1 MTTVDGKSDVLTTV
15 DSKSDVDSTSDVDS
29 KSESTFNFENKL
41 TEYLKTFKPFVCIL
55 TPCYGGVACVE
66 YVTSLMNTM
75 NMFREMGIGIK
86 IEFCRNDS
94 LVSRARNNLVA
105 KALNDPKITH
115 VLFIDNDIIWEPIS
129 ILKLL
134 VADKAVIGGIY
145 PLKSYF
151 WDRLTQPNMS
161 QNWIDAKNNSIL
173 KDQISDEGIIQNKL
187 LNYNLNLLPEG
198 LQINN
203 NIGRVRHIATGFMM
217 IQRNTLEKMFTAFP
231 STKYT
236 DDISFLKPEENKFA
250 YALFDC
256 GVEDNHYYSEDWM
269 FCSRWTK
276 MGGDIWV
283 DISINLTH
291 IGIERYNGSYLSQLV
306 TVDTKK

>member
-1 MTTVDGKSDVLTTV
+1 MYMATDTSANDFELKLNEYIRTV
-15 DSKSDVDSTSDVDS
+15 
-29 KSESTFNFENKL
+29 
-41 TEYLKTFKPFVCIL
+41 KPYICIL
-55 TPCYGGVACVE
+55 TPCYGGVACIE
-66 YVTSLMNTM
+66 YMTSLMNTIHL
-75 NMFREMGIGIK
+75 FRDIKINIK

-105 KALNDPKITH
+105 KAMNDPNVTH
-115 VLFIDNDIIWEPIS
+115 IMFIDNDIIWDPVS

-145 PLKSYF
+145 PLKHYF
-151 WDRLTQPNMS
+151 WDRLTQPNTP
-161 QNWIDAKNNSIL
+161 QNWIDSKNKSLL
-173 KDQISDEGIIQNKL
+173 KDIIKNEDIVQNKL

-203 NIGRVRHIATGFMM
+203 NIGRVKHIATGFML

-236 DDISFLKPEENKFA
+236 DDISFLKPDENKFA

-256 GVEDNHYYSEDWM
+256 GVEDDHYYSEDWL
-269 FCSRWTK
+269 FCSRWSK
-276 MGGDIWV
+276 MGGEIWV
-283 DISINLTH
+283 DISISLTH
-291 IGIERYNGSYLSQLV
+291 IGIERYTGNYLSQLIAS
-306 TVDTKK
+306 DMPK

>member
-1 MTTVDGKSDVLTTV
+1 MAEIAEMSDFEKRVDEYVKTT
-15 DSKSDVDSTSDVDS
+15 
-29 KSESTFNFENKL
+29 
-41 TEYLKTFKPFVCIL
+41 KPFVCIL

-75 NMFREMGIGIK
+75 NAFQAIGINIK

-105 KALNDPKITH
+105 KALNDPKVTH
-115 VLFIDNDIIWEPIS
+115 VMFIDNDIIWEPMS
-129 ILKLL
+129 IIKLL
-134 VADKAVIGGIY
+134 IADKALIGGVY
-145 PLKSYF
+145 PLKNYF
-151 WDRLTQPNMS
+151 WNKLTEPDIIKS
-161 QNWIDAKNNSIL
+161 WIDAKNGSIV
-173 KDQISDEGIIQNKL
+173 KDVLSDEGLIQNKL

-198 LQINN
+198 LQISN

-217 IQRNTLEKMFTAFP
+217 IQRSTLEKMFQAFP

-236 DDISFLKPEENKFA
+236 DDISFLRPEENKFA

-269 FCSRWTK
+269 FCSRWSK
-276 MGGDIWV
+276 MSGEIWV

-291 IGIERYNGSYLSQLV
+291 IGIERYVGSYMSQLV
-306 TVDTKK
+306 NAAPK

>member
-1 MTTVDGKSDVLTTV
+1 MAEIAEMSDFEKRVDDYIKTT
-15 DSKSDVDSTSDVDS
+15 
-29 KSESTFNFENKL
+29 
-41 TEYLKTFKPFVCIL
+41 KPFVCIL

-75 NMFREMGIGIK
+75 NAFQAIGINIK

-105 KALNDPKITH
+105 KALNDPKVTH
-115 VLFIDNDIIWEPIS
+115 VMFIDNDIIWEPAS
-129 ILKLL
+129 IIKLL
-134 VADKAVIGGIY
+134 IADKALIGGVY
-145 PLKSYF
+145 PLKNYF
-151 WDRLTQPNMS
+151 WNKLTEPDIIKS
-161 QNWIDAKNNSIL
+161 WIDAKNGSIV
-173 KDQISDEGIIQNKL
+173 KDALSDEGLIQNKL

-198 LQINN
+198 LQISN

-217 IQRNTLEKMFTAFP
+217 IQRSTLEKMFQAFP

-236 DDISFLKPEENKFA
+236 DDISFLVPDENKFA

-256 GVEDNHYYSEDWM
+256 GVEDDHYYSEDWM
-269 FCSRWTK
+269 FCSRWSK
-276 MGGDIWV
+276 MGGEIWV

-291 IGIERYNGSYLSQLV
+291 IGIERYVGSYMSQLV
-306 TVDTKK
+306 NVAPK

>member
-1 MTTVDGKSDVLTTV
+1 MSATVVEGSAD
-15 DSKSDVDSTSDVDS
+15 
-29 KSESTFNFENKL
+29 FERRL
-41 TEYLKTFKPFVCIL
+41 EEYVKTNKPFICIL
-55 TPCYGGVACVE
+55 TPCYGGVACIE

-75 NMFREMGIGIK
+75 NAFREVGVNAK

-105 KALNDPKITH
+105 KALNDPKVTH
-115 VLFIDNDIIWEPIS
+115 VIFIDNDIIWDPVS

-134 VADKAVIGGIY
+134 VADKAVIGGVY
-145 PLKSYF
+145 PLKNYF
-151 WDRLTQPNMS
+151 WDRLTAPNIP
-161 QNWIDAKNNSIL
+161 QNRIDAKNGSFL
-173 KDQISDEGIIQNKL
+173 KDVISDEAIIQNKL

-217 IQRNTLEKMFTAFP
+217 IQRSTLEKMFQAFP

-236 DDISFLKPEENKFA
+236 DDISFLRPEENRFA

-256 GVEDNHYYSEDWM
+256 GVEDDHYYSEDWM

-276 MGGDIWV
+276 MGGEIWV

-291 IGIERYNGSYLSQLV
+291 IGIERYSGSYMSQLV
-306 TVDTKK
+306 NVDTPK

>member
-1 MTTVDGKSDVLTTV
+1 MATVTGPNDFERRLEEYIKTV
-15 DSKSDVDSTSDVDS
+15 
-29 KSESTFNFENKL
+29 
-41 TEYLKTFKPFVCIL
+41 KPLVCIL

-66 YVTSLMNTM
+66 YMTSLMNTI
-75 NMFREMGIGIK
+75 NAFRDIGVHFK

-105 KALNDPKITH
+105 KAMNDPNVTH
-115 VLFIDNDIIWEPIS
+115 IMFIDNDIIWDPVS

-134 VADKAVIGGIY
+134 IADKAVIGGIY
-145 PLKSYF
+145 PLKHYF
-151 WDRLTQPNMS
+151 WDRLTQPNTP
-161 QNWIDAKNNSIL
+161 QNWIDAKNNSFL
-173 KDQISDEGIIQNKL
+173 KDVITNDGVVQNKL
-187 LNYNLNLLPEG
+187 LNYNLNMLPEG

-203 NIGRVRHIATGFMM
+203 NIGRVKHVATGFML

-236 DDISFLKPEENKFA
+236 DDISFLKPSENKFA

-256 GVEDNHYYSEDWM
+256 GVEDDHYLSEDWL
-269 FCSRWTK
+269 FCSRWSK
-276 MGGDIWV
+276 MGGEIWV

-291 IGIERYNGSYLSQLV
+291 IGIERYVGNYLSQLV
-306 TVDTKK
+306 TSDKPTI

>member
-1 MTTVDGKSDVLTTV
+1 MSATVVEGSAD
-15 DSKSDVDSTSDVDS
+15 
-29 KSESTFNFENKL
+29 FERRL
-41 TEYLKTFKPFVCIL
+41 EEYVKTNKPFICIL
-55 TPCYGGVACVE
+55 TPCYGGVACIE

-75 NMFREMGIGIK
+75 NAFREVGVNAK

-105 KALNDPKITH
+105 KALNDPKVTH
-115 VLFIDNDIIWEPIS
+115 VIFIDNDIIWDPVS

-134 VADKAVIGGIY
+134 VTDKAVIGGVY
-145 PLKSYF
+145 PLKNYF
-151 WDRLTQPNMS
+151 WDRLTAPNIP
-161 QNWIDAKNNSIL
+161 QNWIDAKNGSFL
-173 KDQISDEGIIQNKL
+173 KDVISDEAIIQNKL

-217 IQRNTLEKMFTAFP
+217 IQRSTLEKMFQAFP

-236 DDISFLKPEENKFA
+236 DDISFLRPEENRFA

-256 GVEDNHYYSEDWM
+256 GVEDDHYYSEDWM

-276 MGGDIWV
+276 MGGEIWV

-291 IGIERYNGSYLSQLV
+291 IGIERYSGSYMSQLV
-306 TVDTKK
+306 NVATPK

>member
-1 MTTVDGKSDVLTTV
+1 MSVVE
-15 DSKSDVDSTSDVDS
+15 
-29 KSESTFNFENKL
+29 ESTDFERRVE
-41 TEYLKTFKPFVCIL
+41 EYTKRVDPFVCIL
-55 TPCYGGVACVE
+55 TPCYGGVACIE

-75 NMFREMGIGIK
+75 NAFRTIGINVK

-105 KALNDPKITH
+105 KALNDPKVTH
-115 VLFIDNDIIWEPIS
+115 VLFIDNDIIWEPVS
-129 ILKLL
+129 IIKLL
-134 VADKAVIGGIY
+134 IADKAVIGGIY
-145 PLKSYF
+145 PLKNYF
-151 WDRLTQPNMS
+151 WDRLADPNTPK
-161 QNWIDAKNNSIL
+161 QWIDAKNGSFL
-173 KDQISDEGIIQNKL
+173 KDIISDEGIIQNKL

-203 NIGRVRHIATGFMM
+203 NIGRVRHIATGFML
-217 IQRNTLEKMFTAFP
+217 IQRNTLEKMFQAFP

-236 DDISFLKPEENKFA
+236 DDISFLKSDENKFA

-256 GVEDNHYYSEDWM
+256 GVEDDHYYSEDWM

-276 MGGDIWV
+276 MGGEIWV

-291 IGIERYNGSYLSQLV
+291 IGIERYSGSYLSQLV
-306 TVDTKK
+306 NINK

>member
-1 MTTVDGKSDVLTTV
+1 MSATVVEGTAD
-15 DSKSDVDSTSDVDS
+15 
-29 KSESTFNFENKL
+29 FERRL
-41 TEYLKTFKPFVCIL
+41 EEYVKANNPFICIL
-55 TPCYGGVACVE
+55 TPCYGGVACIE

-75 NMFREMGIGIK
+75 NAFREVGVNAK

-105 KALNDPKITH
+105 KALNDPKVTH
-115 VLFIDNDIIWEPIS
+115 VMFIDNDIIWDPVS

-134 VADKAVIGGIY
+134 VADKAVIGGVY
-145 PLKSYF
+145 PLKNYF
-151 WDRLTQPNMS
+151 WDRLTATNTP
-161 QNWIDAKNNSIL
+161 QNWIDAKNGSFL
-173 KDQISDEGIIQNKL
+173 KDIISNEAIIQNKL

-217 IQRNTLEKMFTAFP
+217 IQRSTLEKMFKAFP

-236 DDISFLKPEENKFA
+236 DDISFLRPEENRFA

-256 GVEDNHYYSEDWM
+256 GVEDDHYYSEDWM
-269 FCSRWTK
+269 FCSRWSK
-276 MGGDIWV
+276 MGGEIWV

-291 IGIERYNGSYLSQLV
+291 IGIERYSGSYMSQLV
-306 TVDTKK
+306 RGTDGSP